1 MIVVLPSQRLVLVIQ
16 KVNKAAAIC
25 NFHQVW
31 SFNKAWL
38 DKNGKRMT
46 WVDWFVTWSQSLQI
60 NKLHNSAVLVYVS
73 TFVSFWIFLNFVK
86 RIYGQLIGFG
96 SVHAWFQL
104 GIRACFLSK
113 LRARRRYSYD
123 CPFICFMKFI
133 KKMIMNVWLKNL
145 NICKHWFIKNPSYFM
160 EKLTQKYQG

>member
-96 SVHAWFQL
+96 SVHPWFHRNSCAFFVKSSSEASL
-104 GIRACFLSK
+104 FLWLSIYLFHEIHKKNDHECLTKKSK
-113 LRARRRYSYD
+113 H
-123 CPFICFMKFI
+123 M
-133 KKMIMNVWLKNL
+133 
-145 NICKHWFIKNPSYFM
+145 
-160 EKLTQKYQG
+160 